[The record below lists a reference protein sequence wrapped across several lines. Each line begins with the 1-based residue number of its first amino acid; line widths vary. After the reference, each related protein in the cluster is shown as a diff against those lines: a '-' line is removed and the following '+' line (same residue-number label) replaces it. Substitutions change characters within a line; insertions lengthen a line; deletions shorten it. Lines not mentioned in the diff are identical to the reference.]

1 MEELKTI
8 CKDSFPFCEP
18 NDPEYEN
25 KVREKFLH
33 HPYMDN
39 YLRGKLETISLE
51 KIV

>member
-1 MEELKTI
+1 MEELKNI
-8 CKDSFPFCEP
+8 CKDSFPFC
-18 NDPEYEN
+18 NQSDPEYEK
-25 KVREKFLH
+25 KVKEKFLD